1 MNPWTTTT
9 VIKHTHTKINKEG
22 THEQQQQQSNKT
34 QHTKHK
40 KSIFF
45 KWFLLMIYSNYNVHR
60 YIVSRW
66 KSSHLAHLGL
76 LAPHSAQISLPGITY
91 RSFTECDL
99 RRGGFL
105 NTQHTHQEGGVQKR
119 VVLFKLRCLRTINNK
134 QNPLSTNSYGI
145 Q

>member
-1 MNPWTTTT
+1 MNNNNNK
-9 VIKHTHTKINKEG
+9 VIKHNTQNTKKV
-22 THEQQQQQSNKT
+22 
-34 QHTKHK
+34 
-40 KSIFF
+40 FF
-45 KWFLLMIYSNYNVHR
+45 ENDFYYSNYNVHR

-145 Q
+145 